1 MVTMYVRVSVTTL
14 YVVEVG
20 SAQVLAYVAKWTYA
34 ET

>member
-1 MVTMYVRVSVTTL
+1 MITMYVHVSIATL
-14 YVVEVG
+14 HVVEVG